1 MGGEDGA
8 LHPAGVVMGVA
19 KREEIDG
26 EEVVMK
32 VLIVGAGIAGPT
44 LAYWLRRSGHDPVLL
59 ESAPELRRG
68 GYLVDFWGAGF
79 EVADRM
85 GIADRVQAAGYRMR
99 EVREVDDRGRRTLS
113 LDPVKLIGRHG
124 ARYVSVGRSELSAII
139 ADALPDDVE
148 QVFGDTVEELR
159 DEGDHVAVRL
169 ARGGDRRFDLVVGAD
184 GLHSAVRR
192 LAFGPESEFE
202 RGLGIAVAVFDA
214 AGYRPRESLVAV
226 MRTQV
231 GAQTLR
237 LSLDDDV
244 SMFVFTF
251 RHEGPIPID
260 VNAQKAMLR
269 DRLGGLGWEVPA
281 ILATLPRARTFYVDS
296 ASQIRIPSWSRGR
309 IVLVGD
315 AAAAPSLLAGQ
326 GTALAMIE
334 AYVLAAELQAAAG
347 DHIAAFAAYQERLS
361 AFVRGKQNG
370 ASRLGGA
377 FAPRSRALLW
387 LRNTMMQLMM
397 VPGVSDLAIGR
408 SMYDRIELPEFR
420 P

>member
-1 MGGEDGA
+1 
-8 LHPAGVVMGVA
+8 
-19 KREEIDG
+19 
-26 EEVVMK
+26 MK

-44 LAYWLRRSGHDPVLL
+44 LAYWLRRSGHEPVLL
-59 ESAPELRRG
+59 ESALELRRG

-85 GIADRVQAAGYRMR
+85 GIADRVRAAGYRMR
-99 EVREVDDRGRRTLS
+99 EVREVDARGRRILS

-124 ARYVSVGRSELSAII
+124 ARYVSVGRSDLSEII
-139 ADALPDDVE
+139 VDALPDDVE

-202 RGLGIAVAVFDA
+202 HGLGIAVAVFDVV
-214 AGYRPRESLVAV
+214 GYRPRDELVAV

-251 RHEGPIPID
+251 RHGGPIPLDD
-260 VNAQKAMLR
+260 VEAQKALLR
-269 DRLGGLGWEVPA
+269 DRLGGLGWEVPS
-281 ILATLPRARTFYVDS
+281 ILATLPQARTFYFDS
-296 ASQIRIPSWSRGR
+296 ASQIRMPSWSRGR
-309 IVLVGD
+309 IALVGD

-334 AYVLAAELQAAAG
+334 AYVLAAELHAAAG
-347 DHIAAFAAYQERLS
+347 DHSTAFAAYQERLG
-361 AFVRGKQNG
+361 AFIRAKQNG
-370 ASRLGGA
+370 ATRMGGA
-377 FAPRSRALLW
+377 FAPRTRALLRV
-387 LRNTMMQLMM
+387 RNTVMRLMT
-397 VPGVSDLAIGR
+397 VPGVSDLAVGR
-408 SMYDRIELPEFR
+408 SLYDRIELPDFQ

>member
-1 MGGEDGA
+1 
-8 LHPAGVVMGVA
+8 
-19 KREEIDG
+19 
-26 EEVVMK
+26 MK

-99 EVREVDDRGRRTLS
+99 EVREVDERGRRILS

-124 ARYVSVGRSELSAII
+124 AHYVSVGRSDLSRII
-139 ADALPDDVE
+139 IDALPDDVQ

-159 DEGDHVAVRL
+159 DEGDHVAVRF
-169 ARGGDRRFDLVVGAD
+169 AHGGDQHFDLVVGAD

-192 LAFGPESEFE
+192 LAFGPESEYE
-202 RGLGIAVAVFDA
+202 CSLGIAVAVFDV
-214 AGYRPRESLVAV
+214 AGYRPRDELVAV

-251 RHEGPIPID
+251 RHEGQIPLDD
-260 VNAQKAMLR
+260 VDAQKALLR

-281 ILATLPRARTFYVDS
+281 ILATLPRAHLLLRLRQPDPDAVVESRTDRPGRRCRRGAVAVGRAGHGVGDDRGVRPGGG
-296 ASQIRIPSWSRGR
+296 AGCGQGRPRPGIRRIPGAAGR
-309 IVLVGD
+309 VHRFQAARCDPDGRRIRAAYSSAATAAEHGD
-315 AAAAPSLLAGQ
+315 AADDAA
-326 GTALAMIE
+326 
-334 AYVLAAELQAAAG
+334 
-347 DHIAAFAAYQERLS
+347 RS
-361 AFVRGKQNG
+361 A
-370 ASRLGGA
+370 
-377 FAPRSRALLW
+377 
-387 LRNTMMQLMM
+387 
-397 VPGVSDLAIGR
+397 
-408 SMYDRIELPEFR
+408 
-420 P
+420 

>member
-1 MGGEDGA
+1 
-8 LHPAGVVMGVA
+8 
-19 KREEIDG
+19 
-26 EEVVMK
+26 MK

-44 LAYWLRRSGHDPVLL
+44 LAYWLRRSGHEPVLL
-59 ESAPELRRG
+59 EAAPQLRRG

-85 GIADRVQAAGYRMR
+85 GIADRVQQAGYRMQ
-99 EVREVDDRGRRTLS
+99 EVREVDENGRRILS

-124 ARYVSVGRSELSAII
+124 ARYVSVGRSELSEII
-139 ADALPDDVE
+139 VDALPDDVE
-148 QVFGDTVEELR
+148 QMFGDTVEELR

-192 LAFGPESEFE
+192 LSFGPESEFE
-202 RGLGIAVAVFDA
+202 HGLGIAVAVFDV
-214 AGYRPRESLVAV
+214 AGYRPRDELVAV

-251 RHEGPIPID
+251 RHEGPIPLDD
-260 VNAQKAMLR
+260 VDAQKALLR
-269 DRLGGLGWEVPA
+269 DRLGGLGWEVPS
-281 ILATLPRARTFYVDS
+281 ILATLPRARTFYFDS
-296 ASQIRIPSWSRGR
+296 ASQIRMPSWSRGR

-334 AYVLAAELQAAAG
+334 AYVLAAELHAAAG
-347 DHIAAFAAYQERLS
+347 DHVTAFAAYRERLG
-361 AFVRGKQNG
+361 AFIGAKQHG
-370 ASRLGGA
+370 ATRMGGA
-377 FAPRSRALLW
+377 FAPRSRALLR
-387 LRNTMMQLMM
+387 LRNTVMRLMTM
-397 VPGVSDLAIGR
+397 PGVSDLAIGR
-408 SMYDRIELPEFR
+408 SLYDRIELPDFR